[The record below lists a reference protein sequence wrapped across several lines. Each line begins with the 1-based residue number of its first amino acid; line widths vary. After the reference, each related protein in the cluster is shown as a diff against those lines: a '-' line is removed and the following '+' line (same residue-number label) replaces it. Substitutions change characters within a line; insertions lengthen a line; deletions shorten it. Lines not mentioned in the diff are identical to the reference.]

1 MPDAEL
7 STAAPETGADPSDA
21 ALLARTA
28 SGERAAFDVFV
39 ARHRAAVYRFARAVS
54 RDGAEAEDV
63 MQEAFLAA
71 YRGAHT
77 FEGRAH
83 ARSWLFTIT
92 RREAW
97 RRLGREPEAA
107 SVGEPHELGELV
119 ELGVAAG
126 FGSADP
132 ETLVL
137 RAERRDLVVRALA
150 TLAEDDRAVLILRD
164 VEGLSGEEA
173 ADALGIALP
182 AMKSRLHRAR
192 LKLAAALRAENGG
205 GEP

>member
-1 MPDAEL
+1 VPDAEL
-7 STAAPETGADPSDA
+7 SLAELAAGEPSDA

-28 SGERAAFDVFV
+28 GGERAAFDTFV

-63 MQEAFLAA
+63 LQEAFLAA

-77 FEGRAH
+77 FEGRAQ

-97 RRLGREPEAA
+97 RRLGRDAEAGA
-107 SVGEPHELGELV
+107 VEPHEVDDLIA
-119 ELGVAAG
+119 LGVAAG
-126 FGSADP
+126 FGSSDP

-137 RAERRDLVVRALA
+137 RAERREAVVRALGS
-150 TLAEDDRAVLILRD
+150 LAEEDRAILLLRD

-173 ADALGIALP
+173 AEALGLAVP

-192 LKLAAALRAENGG
+192 LRLAAALRAERGG

>member
-7 STAAPETGADPSDA
+7 STGGEPSDA

-39 ARHRAAVYRFARAVS
+39 ARHRAAVFRFARAVS
-54 RDGAEAEDV
+54 RGDAEAEDV
-63 MQEAFLAA
+63 LQEAFLAA

-77 FEGRAH
+77 FEGRAQ

-97 RRLGREPEAA
+97 RRLGREAEASLA
-107 SVGEPHELGELV
+107 EPHEVEELIS
-119 ELGVAAG
+119 LGVAAG
-126 FGSADP
+126 FGALDP

-137 RAERRDLVVRALA
+137 RAERRELVVRALG
-150 TLAEDDRAVLILRD
+150 TLAEEDRAILLLRD
-164 VEGLSGEEA
+164 VEGVSGDEA
-173 ADALGIALP
+173 AAALGLALP

-192 LKLAAALRAENGG
+192 LRLAAALRADRRG